1 MSATTQWLLAILF
14 CAGSAL
20 SFRLPCCYASNAG
33 QQTQATPGANRLIGA
48 VKEIS
53 GSTITLKPGSGPDVA
68 VTVQAT
74 TRIVRIAPG
83 EKDLKNAAP
92 VQLQN
97 IQIGDR
103 ILVGGKVS
111 DDTQSFA
118 ASSIVVMKRSDLEA
132 RHELDLQDWQ
142 KRGVDGLAKGVDAA
156 AGTVTI
162 SVRSKDVVIHT
173 SSQTVIRRY
182 APDSVKFD
190 DAKSSTLQEIHAGDQ
205 VRARG
210 DRSADGSELAAAE
223 IVSGT
228 FPLLAGTVNSTD
240 ASSSTL
246 SIHDLSSKK
255 TVVVKVTQDS
265 QLRHL
270 PPDMAQGIAMRLKRT
285 AAGASTAAS
294 EGASSSG
301 SQNGQAKRT
310 QTSDSNSREAGAT
323 GDTAR
328 RRNGTGAHSGGAADL
343 QQILNHAPSIGL
355 ADLHKGDAVV
365 ILSTE
370 GKTGAGTAITLF
382 SGVEPILQAAPNA
395 AQAMM
400 LAPWSLS
407 APAGD
412 IGGP

>member
-1 MSATTQWLLAILF
+1 MSVNTNRVMLIAMCVGSLFIAMPFGDAATSGAQM
-14 CAGSAL
+14 
-20 SFRLPCCYASNAG
+20 
-33 QQTQATPGANRLIGA
+33 QQAPSANRRIGG
-48 VKEIS
+48 VKEIN
-53 GSTITLKPGSGPDVA
+53 GSTITLTPDSGSDVA
-68 VTVQAT
+68 VTIQPT

-83 EKDLKNAAP
+83 EKNLKNAAP
-92 VQLQN
+92 VELQD

-111 DDTQSFA
+111 DDNQSFA

-132 RHELDLQDWQ
+132 RRERDLQDWQ
-142 KRGVDGLAKGVDAA
+142 KRGVDGLAKAADAA

-162 SVRSKDVVIHT
+162 SVRGKDVVIHP

-285 AAGASTAAS
+285 AAGASSTAS

-301 SQNGQAKRT
+301 PQDGQAKRT
-310 QTSDSNSREAGAT
+310 QTADSNSREAGPT

-370 GKTGAGTAITLF
+370 GKTGAGTALTLF

>member
-1 MSATTQWLLAILF
+1 MSATTQWFLAILL

-20 SFRLPCCYASNAG
+20 SFRLPCCYAANSG

-48 VKEIS
+48 VKEI
-53 GSTITLKPGSGPDVA
+53 GNSTITLKPDSGPDVA

-92 VQLQN
+92 VQFQD

-103 ILVGGKVS
+103 ILVSGKVS
-111 DDTQSFA
+111 ADTQSFA
-118 ASSIVVMKRSDLEA
+118 VSSIVVMKRSDLEA

-162 SVRSKDVVIHT
+162 SVRAKDVVIHT
-173 SSQTVIRRY
+173 ASQTVIRRY

-190 DAKSSTLQEIHAGDQ
+190 DAKSSALQEIHAGDQ

-285 AAGASTAAS
+285 AAGASSTAS

-301 SQNGQAKRT
+301 PQDGQAKRT
-310 QTSDSNSREAGAT
+310 QTADSNSREAGPT
-323 GDTAR
+323 GDTVR

-343 QQILNHAPSIGL
+343 QQMLNHAPSIGL

-365 ILSTE
+365 ILS
-370 GKTGAGTAITLF
+370 
-382 SGVEPILQAAPNA
+382 
-395 AQAMM
+395 
-400 LAPWSLS
+400 
-407 APAGD
+407 
-412 IGGP
+412 